1 MSDKPGLWRRWQ
13 GYRPSKTM
21 YFWSCVA
28 CIAATTIVG
37 FRWDGWETA
46 GTAANQAQLAVADA
60 RARLMAAVCVERF
73 EKSENASDQLAS
85 LKKDTDWQRMQF
97 IEDAGW
103 ASLPGK
109 ADPVS
114 GAVDLCLK
122 RILSVSLP
130 AAKDA
135 QSSDTSG

>member
-1 MSDKPGLWRRWQ
+1 
-13 GYRPSKTM
+13 M

-37 FRWDGWETA
+37 FRGAGWETA
-46 GTAANQAQLAVADA
+46 STAANQAQLAVIDA
-60 RARLMAAVCVERF
+60 RARVMAAICVERF
-73 EKSENASDQLAS
+73 EKSQNAADQLVS
-85 LKKDTDWQRMQF
+85 LKKDSDWQRMQF
-97 IEDAGW
+97 IQDAGW
-103 ASLPGK
+103 ANLPGK

-114 GAVDLCLK
+114 GAVDICLK

-135 QSSDTSG
+135 PSSGTSG